1 MSEMERE
8 ELICRIGAMSLEEKE
23 LVVRL
28 FPSEILYQ
36 EINRRDQISREVIH
50 SIRSTLRM
58 AE

>member
-8 ELICRIGAMSLEEKE
+8 ELICRIRAMSLEEKE
-23 LVVRL
+23 LVIRL

-36 EINRRDQISREVIH
+36 EINRRDQISREVIR